1 MFDFSS
7 EPVIGFIINVVVIT
21 FLLLFFG
28 EIMPKVYASRNHMKV
43 ALFMA
48 YPLTVLEKVFLP
60 VTSILIFSSSFVR
73 KRTGCKAIEHQHG

>member
-28 EIMPKVYASRNHMKV
+28 EVMPKVYASRNH
-43 ALFMA
+43 
-48 YPLTVLEKVFLP
+48 
-60 VTSILIFSSSFVR
+60 ISSCSLYGLSSYS
-73 KRTGCKAIEHQHG
+73 T